1 MSHCHQKGRGKG
13 FEHKQRK
20 RNRMAQ
26 EQNNPNEEIE
36 FKADNTHIDEELKE
50 VANEIENHQPTATNE
65 ESVSEEEK
73 VKAELASVQDKYL
86 RLYSEF
92 ENYKRRTTKE
102 RADLFKTANQ
112 EMVLAMIP
120 VLDDF
125 ERAMQA
131 MVTSEENKTI
141 KEGVDLIY
149 NKLKSTLT
157 QKGLKEMEAEGKP
170 FDVEF
175 HEAITKIPA
184 PSEELKDK
192 IVAVLEKGYFLHDK
206 VIRFAK
212 VVIGE

>member
-1 MSHCHQKGRGKG
+1 
-13 FEHKQRK
+13 
-20 RNRMAQ
+20 MAQ
-26 EQNNPNEEIE
+26 EQNNQNEEIE

-50 VANEIENHQPTATNE
+50 IANEIENHQPTATNE

-102 RADLFKTANQ
+102 RSDLFKTANQ

-125 ERAMQA
+125 ERALQA

-212 VVIGE
+212 VIIGE